1 MNPLRLI
8 RTSTFQLAWWYMGI
22 FGASALVLIGVVW
35 WVTVGYLED
44 QTDTILNEE
53 VQGLV
58 TEYGQRGLPGLA
70 RVIRQRMSS
79 NVGPSTFYLLVDRD
93 GTPLVGNLPSWPPEL
108 PDSDGWYNLLRI
120 DAAGRRTRI
129 RGRAVALQDDRRL
142 LVAQDQGHLDAT
154 RNLINKTFRWALGG
168 GLALALL
175 GGILM
180 SYSVMR
186 RIEAINR
193 ASREIMAGR
202 LQRRMPVRGVN
213 DEFDQLSGNLNA
225 MLDRIDSLMEEV
237 RSVADNIAHD
247 LRTPLT
253 RLRGRLEM
261 LAARPGLADDLRED
275 LGAAMSDADHLL
287 ATFRALLRIA
297 RIESGTHEQAWSD
310 VDLRT
315 LLGDAWELYQAVGE
329 ERDIP
334 VQFGGGSGT
343 VRGDR
348 DLLFQALCNLLD
360 NAIKYS
366 APGTVVVLE
375 AHRSDDGQV
384 GITVADRG
392 PGIPPEER
400 DKVLNRFYRCAGVTG
415 TPGSGLGLALVNAI
429 AHHHGGTVELS
440 DNKPGLRVTLRL
452 PLRPEA
458 ALDKAGGL
466 APAGAIG

>member
-1 MNPLRLI
+1 
-8 RTSTFQLAWWYMGI
+8 MGM

-44 QTDTILNEE
+44 QTDTILTEE
-53 VQGLV
+53 LRSLV
-58 TEYGQRGLPGLA
+58 NEYGQRGLPGLA
-70 RVIRQRMSS
+70 RMIRQRMDS
-79 NVGPSTFYLLVDRD
+79 NTGPSSYYLLVDGD
-93 GTPLVGNLPSWPPEL
+93 GTRLIGNLPSWPPDP
-108 PDSDGWYNLLRI
+108 PDTDGWYNLTRI
-120 DAAGRRTRI
+120 DATGQRTRI
-129 RGRAVALQDDRRL
+129 RGRAVALLGDRRL

-175 GGILM
+175 GGFLM

-225 MLDRIDSLMEEV
+225 MLDRIDSLMDEV

-261 LAARPGLADDLRED
+261 LAARPDLADDLRED

-329 ERDIP
+329 ERDIS
-334 VQFGGGSGT
+334 VQFGGGGGT

-366 APGTVVVLE
+366 EPGTVVVLE
-375 AHRSDDGQV
+375 AHRSGDGEV

-415 TPGSGLGLALVNAI
+415 TPGSGLGLALVEAI

-452 PLRPEA
+452 PLDAEA
-458 ALDKAGGL
+458 ASEKAGGL
-466 APAGAIG
+466 APADAIS

>member
-1 MNPLRLI
+1 
-8 RTSTFQLAWWYMGI
+8 MGI

-44 QTDTILNEE
+44 QTDALLNEE
-53 VQGLV
+53 VRSLV

-70 RVIRQRMSS
+70 RTIQQRMAS
-79 NVGPSTFYLLVDRD
+79 NIGPSAYYLLIDQD
-93 GTPLVGNLPSWPPEL
+93 GARLAGNLQSWPTEP
-108 PDSDGWYNLLRI
+108 PDSTGWYNLVRI
-120 DAAGRRTRI
+120 DGLGTRTRL
-129 RGRAVALQDDRRL
+129 RGRAVSLLANRRL

-154 RNLINKTFRWALGG
+154 RSLINTTFRWALGG

-175 GGILM
+175 GGFLM

-225 MLDRIDSLMEEV
+225 MLDRIDSLMDGV

-253 RLRGRLEM
+253 RLRGRLER
-261 LAARPGLADDLRED
+261 LAARPELADDLRDD
-275 LGAAMSDADHLL
+275 LGAAMSDADQLL
-287 ATFRALLRIA
+287 TTFRALLRIA
-297 RIESGTHEQAWSD
+297 RIESGTHEQAWTD

-329 ERDIP
+329 EREIS
-334 VQFGGGSGT
+334 VQFGGGGGT

-366 APGTVVVLE
+366 EPGTVVVLE
-375 AHRSDDGQV
+375 ARRLDDQI
-384 GITVADRG
+384 GISVADRG
-392 PGIPPEER
+392 PGIAPDER
-400 DKVLNRFYRCAGVTG
+400 DKVLDRFYRCASVTG
-415 TPGSGLGLALVNAI
+415 MPGSGLGLALVNAI
-429 AHHHGGTVELS
+429 AHHHGGTLELS
-440 DNKPGLRVTLRL
+440 DNKPGLLVTLKL
-452 PLRPEA
+452 PLTQPA
-458 ALDKAGGL
+458 TLDAPGGL
-466 APAGAIG
+466 APANAIR